1 MKLQSELFSTRSI
14 AAFVAAI
21 AMAATA
27 LSSIA
32 ARAEGIVVHDARGQ
46 DVAISDPSRIVAI
59 GGAVTEIL
67 YALGFENRIVGVD
80 STSVYPEAALKKPNV
95 GYMRQ
100 LSSEG
105 VLGLNPSVILA
116 MQGSGPKE
124 TMDVLQAAKV
134 PLVLIPETY
143 SEHGILDK
151 ISLVGHALGAD
162 ARASCLSAAVA
173 KDLDRLKALRARVTK
188 PLRIMFVMSLV
199 NGRAMAAGGH
209 TAADE
214 IIKLS
219 GGVNAIS
226 EYEGYKPINDE
237 AIVAA
242 RPDVVLS
249 IDRGK
254 DSLNP
259 EAIYRHPAFA
269 LTPVV
274 ANRSFVSMEGLY
286 LLGFGPRTAAAARD
300 LAVRLYPTLAPEAEQ
315 FRPAAPTVDCL
326 K

>member
-1 MKLQSELFSTRSI
+1 MKLQSELLSKLSI
-14 AAFVAAI
+14 VASIIAI
-21 AMAATA
+21 AMAAAVQSSVTA
-27 LSSIA
+27 K
-32 ARAEGIVVHDARGQ
+32 AEGIVVHDARGQ
-46 DVAISDPSRIVAI
+46 DVTISDPSRIVAI

-67 YALGFENRIVGVD
+67 YALGLANRIVGVD
-80 STSVYPEAALKKPNV
+80 TTSVYPAAAFKKPNV

-100 LSSEG
+100 LSPEG
-105 VLGLNPSVILA
+105 ILGLNPSMIFA

-134 PLVLIPETY
+134 PLVLVPETY
-143 SEHGILDK
+143 SEQGILDK
-151 ISLVGHALGAD
+151 ISLVGHAMGVE
-162 ARASCLSAAVA
+162 ARAACLSAAVA
-173 KDLDRLKALRARVTK
+173 KDLEQLKALRAKVTK
-188 PLRIMFVMSLV
+188 PVRVMFVMSLV

-219 GGVNAIS
+219 GGVNAVS
-226 EYEGYKPINDE
+226 GYEGYKPITDE

-242 RPDVVLS
+242 KPDVVLS

-254 DSLNP
+254 DSLDAD
-259 EAIYRHPAFA
+259 AIYHHPAFA

-274 ANRSFVSMEGLY
+274 AKRSFISMEGLY
-286 LLGFGPRTAAAARD
+286 LLGFGPRTAASARD
-300 LAVRLYPTLAPEAEQ
+300 LSVRLYPALASEAEK
-315 FRPAAPTVDCL
+315 FTPAAPTVDCL